1 MQERSARHHPGGS
14 YWCCSWTH
22 GKLLGNVAL
31 WLRAPPQQQ
40 QPKQNKRSRDL
51 SRVTTLQQKTN
62 QYHHHFPAVLFPLC
76 DACISCFAPPPL
88 LLLACCRELSVD
100 CCLLCSVFPPSPV
113 CWSGRC
119 HCLLHGCR
127 QLFLPPLPQNAFC
140 HRAKQ
145 RCRSS
150 YHNSSI
156 QLLILRDRNTWELR
170 KDQGWPIY
178 WVSRC

>member
-1 MQERSARHHPGGS
+1 VHVTIPEALTGAAVGLTVSCWAM
-14 YWCCSWTH
+14 
-22 GKLLGNVAL
+22 LLYDCGRRRNS
-31 WLRAPPQQQ
+31 
-40 QPKQNKRSRDL
+40 NSRSRIIGQETL
-51 SRVTTLQQKTN
+51 SRVTTLQHKTK
-62 QYHHHFPAVLFPLC
+62 QYHQHSPAVLFPLC
-76 DACISCFAPPPL
+76 DACISCFAPPPM
-88 LLLACCRELSVD
+88 LLLAVASWLSVD

-145 RCRSS
+145 RCSSS

-156 QLLILRDRNTWELR
+156 QLLILRDRNTCGCCAAMIR
-170 KDQGWPIY
+170 
-178 WVSRC
+178 